1 MASGK
6 RKDIYMEGE
15 RLNLQYLESLPE
27 VNNIHN
33 FQLEPGEK
41 AVYVTSILDLG
52 NEKGIRLGR
61 GMVKTPFTLTNR
73 RIFVKTDVVS
83 NDIWTFDLDNIQ
95 ELSRVDTGRL
105 KLFKGHHY
113 RVLFRKPI
121 IYRAPK
127 NIWDSPSFYN
137 KIVDHELP
145 EAQFYFQKED
155 EPAFEEIL
163 HGLNT

>member
-1 MASGK
+1 MN
-6 RKDIYMEGE
+6 I
-15 RLNLQYLESLPE
+15 QYLESLPA

-41 AVYVTSILDLG
+41 AVYVASILDLG

-61 GMVKTPFTLTNR
+61 GMAKKPFTLTNR

-95 ELSRVDTGRL
+95 ELSRVDTVRL

-113 RVLFRKPI
+113 RALFRKPL

-127 NIWDSPSFYN
+127 NLYDSPSSYN

-145 EAQFYFQKED
+145 EARFYFTKDD
-155 EPAFEEIL
+155 EPAFEAIL
-163 HGLNT
+163 RGLNT